1 MAERISLADLTAS
14 PHAKL
19 FDEPLT
25 IRLDLAAGER
35 IDPHTHPERTIVLHL
50 LSGAV
55 ELDLDE
61 ETHDLE
67 PGDVIRFD
75 GRREV
80 SPKAVEDSEALLV
93 LARRVED

>member
-1 MAERISLADLTAS
+1 MADTISLDELTAS

-25 IRLDLAAGER
+25 IRLELDAGER
-35 IDPHTHPERTIVLHL
+35 VDPHTHPERTVVLHL

-55 ELDLDE
+55 ELDLDD
-61 ETHDLE
+61 ETHELGSD
-67 PGDVIRFD
+67 DVIRFD

-80 SPKAVEDSEALLV
+80 SPKAVEDSAALLV
-93 LARRVED
+93 LSKRVED

>member
-1 MAERISLADLTAS
+1 MAETVALDELTGS

-19 FDEPLT
+19 FDDPLV
-25 IRLDLAAGER
+25 IRLELAAGER
-35 IDPHTHPERTIVLHL
+35 VDPHRHPERTVVLHL
-50 LSGAV
+50 LSGEIA
-55 ELDLDE
+55 LDLND

-67 PGDVIRFD
+67 PDDVIRFD

-93 LARRVED
+93 LSRRVED

>member
-1 MAERISLADLTAS
+1 MAETVALEALAGS

-19 FDEPLT
+19 FDEPLV

-35 IDPHTHPERTIVLHL
+35 VDPHRHPERTVVLHL

-55 ELDLDE
+55 ALDLDD
-61 ETHDLE
+61 ETHELQPD
-67 PGDVIRFD
+67 DVIRFD

-93 LARRVED
+93 LSKRVED